1 MTDVMLI
8 FGTRPEAIKMAPLV
22 HALRQDEMLNIKV
35 CTTAQHR
42 EMLDQVLAAFE
53 IYPDFDLN
61 LMAQGQDLFDVTAQ
75 VLVSLRSLLKET
87 KPKLVLVHGDT
98 TTSMA
103 AGIACFYLG
112 IPIGHI
118 EAGLRT
124 YDLAAPFPEEFNRRV
139 TGLVAALHFAPTS
152 KSKQNLINEGIDKN
166 CILKTGNT
174 VVDALKWA
182 LRRLETDI
190 ELGSAVDNQLD
201 DFLPFDWKQE
211 KFVLITGHRREN
223 FGDGF
228 KEICQAIAELSF
240 KNPHVH
246 FVYPVHLNPNVQE
259 PVNNVLSN
267 KSNVHLIAPLEYLF
281 FVRLMSFSFLVLT
294 DSGGIQEEAPSI
306 GKPVLVMR
314 DVTERPEA
322 VDAGTVRLV
331 GASRTSIY
339 DGIQGLLDSP
349 ELYDRMSRAHNPYG
363 DGQASSRI
371 VKRVKEYISCND

>member
-1 MTDVMLI
+1 MLI

-228 KEICQAIAELSF
+228 KETSRRFPCTLRGTPYCLSGQCLCHLATTICYQRHIRLLH
-240 KNPHVH
+240 KNTRLWRSICASLWDHR
-246 FVYPVHLNPNVQE
+246 FQ
-259 PVNNVLSN
+259 NNRTISKNTFWIL
-267 KSNVHLIAPLEYLF
+267 
-281 FVRLMSFSFLVLT
+281 
-294 DSGGIQEEAPSI
+294 QCSI
-306 GKPVLVMR
+306 R
-314 DVTERPEA
+314 
-322 VDAGTVRLV
+322 
-331 GASRTSIY
+331 
-339 DGIQGLLDSP
+339 Q
-349 ELYDRMSRAHNPYG
+349 
-363 DGQASSRI
+363 
-371 VKRVKEYISCND
+371 